1 MGEMEEFEG
10 SASAEEF
17 EFDEIRG
24 AHGKKPKMAILNKKK
39 LNSFEMDELFL
50 DF

>member
-1 MGEMEEFEG
+1 MEELESLEG
-10 SASAEEF
+10 QDEEF

-39 LNSFEMDELFL
+39 ISPHEMDELFL